1 MNRTR
6 ALTILAFSAVAAL
19 LVLGATGVF
28 SQQPSPPLLQTVN
41 DRILASNGVFAE
53 PAGGPAGRSPD
64 DATVAAIKSA
74 LVRWG
79 DPPELAETPRLV
91 QFKQAIPGI
100 PETGEGPLWAVV
112 LIAEPGVAGAP
123 VALKPHPD
131 STGTYW
137 VAFYSPEADEIVY
150 SIAGERVLK

>member
-19 LVLGATGVF
+19 LVLGTTGVL

-41 DRILASNGVFAE
+41 DRILASHGVFAE

-91 QFKQAIPGI
+91 QFKEAIPGI
-100 PETGEGPLWAVV
+100 PETGKGPLWAVV
-112 LIAEPGVAGAP
+112 LSAQPSFGGGP
-123 VALKPHPD
+123 RGFKPHPD

-137 VAFYSPEADEIVY
+137 VAFYSAEADSIVY
-150 SIAGERVLK
+150 SIAGEKVLK